1 MVDSISYLNK
11 FDDDI
16 GGNVVDVQL
25 YIEETLMGPIKLPEG
40 EIKNKVNADKYELH
54 ELSVTWQIVASYS
67 L

>member
-1 MVDSISYLNK
+1 MYIASSLQMVDSISYLNK

-40 EIKNKVNADKYELH
+40 EIKHVPE
-54 ELSVTWQIVASYS
+54 
-67 L
+67 